1 LEAGAALAFPSA
13 VWFLLAYL
21 AWIYLPDVDW
31 PRRRRGR
38 PGRGRVAITF
48 DDGPGPDTAK
58 ILEVLE
64 RHRARATF
72 FCVGREALRF
82 PELIDRMTRAGHL
95 IGNHTLEHRKLAWLS
110 PTEVRRQIDAA
121 QEALERAGAPRPRW
135 FRAPHGFK
143 SPFLPRVLRRAKLEL
158 VAWTHGVWDTD
169 RPGAVE
175 IARRAISKL
184 DDGDILLLHDGG
196 GDRSQTA
203 DALDAILSY
212 CERQSLTPVTI
223 AELHE

>member
-1 LEAGAALAFPSA
+1 
-13 VWFLLAYL
+13 
-21 AWIYLPDVDW
+21 
-31 PRRRRGR
+31 
-38 PGRGRVAITF
+38 VAITF
-48 DDGPGPDTAK
+48 DDGPGPDTLQ
-58 ILEVLE
+58 ILDVLE

-82 PELIDRMTRAGHL
+82 PELIARMKRDGHL
-95 IGNHTLEHRKLAWLS
+95 IGNHTFDHRKLAWLS
-110 PTEVRRQIDAA
+110 PTEVSRQIDAA
-121 QEALERAGAPRPRW
+121 QEALERAGAPRPSW

-169 RPGAVE
+169 PSVISAGAVE
-175 IARRAISKL
+175 IARRAIAKL

-203 DALDAILSY
+203 EALDAILSY
-212 CERQSLTPVTI
+212 CERQSLKPVTI